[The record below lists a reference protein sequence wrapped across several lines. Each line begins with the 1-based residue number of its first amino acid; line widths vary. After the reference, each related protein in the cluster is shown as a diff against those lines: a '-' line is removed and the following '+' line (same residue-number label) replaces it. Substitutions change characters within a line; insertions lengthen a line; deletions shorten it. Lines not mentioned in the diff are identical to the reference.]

1 MSCSLS
7 EDVVK
12 KTGFV
17 WASRRWVCWSICM
30 FCFPQVSQAVHS
42 SSKESMPSADLYIF
56 SLVGHYSVLLGD
68 RAIYFKVHAEECI
81 VSYHISCIMYHV
93 SYLKKFMFIHH
104 LHISYSLPDWVHHVI
119 NFCVIFII
127 YLVLCIYLN
136 KKIKLRNRRRSSWEF
151 TIRVFNCSE
160 HILAYREFTQHICF
174 PPLVRPNWRV
184 VLVVWSLYNVCVVH
198 KRAEGC
204 IHLTEPS
211 STCLHRTGLHDAL
224 RFGCYFLWTVLLFPF
239 PTCRG
244 LEIWSGKCGFASL
257 PLLPSIRWQDNNL
270 QFLSAQV
277 FLNVCVCVCFRV
289 CVCACFANVWTAR
302 ANLSIHLFACLSSCR

>member
-1 MSCSLS
+1 MYHTWRSSCS
-7 EDVVK
+7 
-12 KTGFV
+12 
-17 WASRRWVCWSICM
+17 SI
-30 FCFPQVSQAVHS
+30 
-42 SSKESMPSADLYIF
+42 
-56 SLVGHYSVLLGD
+56 
-68 RAIYFKVHAEECI
+68 
-81 VSYHISCIMYHV
+81 
-93 SYLKKFMFIHH
+93 
-104 LHISYSLPDWVHHVI
+104 
-119 NFCVIFII
+119 IFI
-127 YLVLCIYLN
+127 LVTPFLIGFIMSSISVSSLSYILYYVY
-136 KKIKLRNRRRSSWEF
+136 ISTRRSSWE
-151 TIRVFNCSE
+151 IEEDQAENSPSE
-160 HILAYREFTQHICF
+160 SSIALKSRSGTYLFS
-174 PPLVRPNWRV
+174 PLVRPNWRV

-277 FLNVCVCVCFRV
+277 FLNVCVCVSVFVFVFVRV
-289 CVCACFANVWTAR
+289 LLMCGQHGQIYLSTCLPVCLAVDR
-302 ANLSIHLFACLSSCR
+302 